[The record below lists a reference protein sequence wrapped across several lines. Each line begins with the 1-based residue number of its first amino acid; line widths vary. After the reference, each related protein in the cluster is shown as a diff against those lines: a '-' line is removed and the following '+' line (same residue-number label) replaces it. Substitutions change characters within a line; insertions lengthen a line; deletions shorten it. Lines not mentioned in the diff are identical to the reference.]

1 MKGLGFFDKLIF
13 TINSLLAFLL
23 LLSYLLPF
31 IPPKSFSTLSVL
43 SLGVPFLII
52 LNVLFLVFWL
62 FRLKKQ
68 LFLSLFVLVLG
79 WNYINSLYKF
89 SSSKHIESDDNFSVM
104 SFNVRQFNLFE
115 WLSSKTVKEDIIQ
128 LIESEQPDILCLQ
141 ESPRGDKVVLEGY
154 NQFNATYVS
163 NVRGGLAIYSK
174 FPIISSGSLEFPN
187 TNNNAIFVDIV
198 KTKDTLRVY
207 NIHLQSSK
215 IDTKVEALKKESSEN
230 LLKRIGIT
238 FKTQQEQS
246 ELVLDH
252 KNKCPY
258 KTIIAGD
265 FNNTAYSYV
274 YNQLKRDLVDTF
286 EEAGNGFGKTYN
298 FKFFPVRID
307 FILVDEAFT
316 VNGYKSFENEL
327 SDHFPIKATLKLH

>member
-1 MKGLGFFDKLIF
+1 M
-13 TINSLLAFLL
+13 
-23 LLSYLLPF
+23 
-31 IPPKSFSTLSVL
+31 
-43 SLGVPFLII
+43 
-52 LNVLFLVFWL
+52 
-62 FRLKKQ
+62 
-68 LFLSLFVLVLG
+68 SLFVLVLG